1 MTTSPVA
8 TASASTSVGAPD
20 KRTRNYVLGLL
31 TVVYSCNFIDR
42 QLLSILQESVKK
54 EMLLSDSQL
63 GLLSGFAFAMFYVI
77 AGLPIARWADR
88 GNRRN
93 IVAGSLVVWSLMT
106 ALCGMA
112 QNYWQ
117 LLASRIGVGI
127 GEAGGSPPS
136 HSMISDIFPPEQ
148 RATALSFYSVGINI
162 GILFGFL
169 LGGYLNE
176 VFGWRVAF
184 LVVGLPGILL
194 GIVVRYTMAE
204 PIRGLYSVGTYV
216 HKPVPFFEVVSLLLS
231 RKAFR
236 HIAIGSGLAAFV
248 GYAAST
254 WMASFMIR
262 SHGMATGE
270 LGVWLALTIGV
281 GGGIGTFCAG
291 MFADKLAKKD
301 KRWYAWLPACAALAG
316 LPFFIWTMLAANAS
330 TALTVHIGSVLV
342 ANAYLGASIAV
353 MHGMVGAQM
362 RAVSSAIFF
371 LVLNIIGLGLG
382 PWTVGVYSDFLFAEY
397 GKESLRYSLLT
408 VIPIVGV
415 WASAHFFMAAKT
427 LREDLAAAPA

>member
-1 MTTSPVA
+1 MTTTITA
-8 TASASTSVGAPD
+8 TNIGTAKPSTSS
-20 KRTRNYVLGLL
+20 RYYVLGLL
-31 TVVYSCNFIDR
+31 TVVYSFNFIDR

-54 EMLLSDSQL
+54 EMLLSDGQL
-63 GLLSGFAFAMFYVI
+63 GLLTGFAFALFYVM
-77 AGLPIARWADR
+77 AGLPIARYADR

-93 IVAGSLVVWSLMT
+93 VVATSLVVWSVMT

-117 LLASRIGVGI
+117 LLAARIGVGV

-136 HSMISDIFPPEQ
+136 HSMISDTFPPES

-169 LGGYLNE
+169 LGGWLNE
-176 VFGWRVAF
+176 IFGWRVAF
-184 LVVGLPGILL
+184 LVVGLPGVVL
-194 GIVVRYTMAE
+194 GAVVRYTMAE
-204 PIRGLYSVGTYV
+204 PIRGLYSATPYV
-216 HKPVPFFEVVSLLLS
+216 AKPVPFFEVVALLWS
-231 RKAFR
+231 RKSFR

-270 LGVWLALTIGV
+270 LGVWLAATIGV

-291 MFADKLAKKD
+291 MFSDKLAKRD
-301 KRWYAWLPACAALAG
+301 KRWYVWLPAFAGLCG
-316 LPFFIWTMLAANAS
+316 LPFFICAMLAESA
-330 TALTVHIGSVLV
+330 TVALTVNLGSILV
-342 ANAYLGASIAV
+342 ANSYLGASIAV
-353 MHGMVGAQM
+353 MHGLVGAQM
-362 RAVSSAIFF
+362 RAVASAIFF
-371 LVLNIIGLGLG
+371 LILNIIGLGLG
-382 PWTVGVYSDFLFAEY
+382 PFTVGLCSDFLSSEF
-397 GKESLRYSLLT
+397 GKESLRYAMVT
-408 VIPIVGV
+408 IIPVVGV
-415 WASAHFFMAAKT
+415 WSAAHFFLAAKT

>member
-1 MTTSPVA
+1 MSEA
-8 TASASTSVGAPD
+8 TASPRSLDSADKPSTRS
-20 KRTRNYVLGLL
+20 RYYVLGLL
-31 TVVYSCNFIDR
+31 TVVYSFNFIDR

-54 EMLLSDSQL
+54 EMLLSDGQL
-63 GLLSGFAFAMFYVI
+63 GLLTGFAFAMFYVI

-117 LLASRIGVGI
+117 LLAARIGVGI

-136 HSMISDIFPPEQ
+136 HSMISDTFPPEQ

-176 VFGWRVAF
+176 VFGWRIAF

-194 GIVVRYTMAE
+194 GVIVRYTMAE
-204 PIRGLYSVGTYV
+204 PTRGLYSVGTYV

-231 RKAFR
+231 RRAFR

-316 LPFFIWTMLAANAS
+316 LPFFIWTMLAANAYV
-330 TALTVHIGSVLV
+330 ALTVHVGSVLV

-382 PWTVGVYSDFLFAEY
+382 PWTIGVYSDYLLAEF

-408 VIPIVGV
+408 IIPIVGV
-415 WASAHFFMAAKT
+415 WASTHFFLAAKT

>member
-1 MTTSPVA
+1 MPTSP
-8 TASASTSVGAPD
+8 TAIDNAPEPSNQD
-20 KRTRNYVLGLL
+20 QRSRYYLLGLL
-31 TVVYSCNFIDR
+31 TVVYSFNFIDR

-54 EMLLSDSQL
+54 EMLLSDAQL
-63 GLLSGFAFAMFYVI
+63 GLLTGFAFAMFYVL

-117 LLASRIGVGI
+117 LLAARIGVGV

-136 HSMISDIFPPEQ
+136 HSMISDTFPPEQ

-184 LVVGLPGILL
+184 LVVGLPGVLL
-194 GIVVRYTMAE
+194 GVVVRYTIAE
-204 PIRGLYSVGTYV
+204 PVRGRYSLGTYV
-216 HKPVPFFEVVSLLLS
+216 HKPVPFFEVVSLLVS
-231 RKAFR
+231 RRSFR

-301 KRWYAWLPACAALAG
+301 KRWYAWLPACAALGG
-316 LPFFIWTMLAANAS
+316 LPFFAWTMLAAS
-330 TALTVHIGSVLV
+330 STTALTVHVGSVLV

-362 RAVSSAIFF
+362 RAVASAIFF

-382 PWTVGVYSDFLFAEY
+382 PWTIGVYSDYLLAEF

-408 VIPIVGV
+408 IIPIVGV
-415 WASAHFFMAAKT
+415 WASVHFFLAAKT
-427 LREDLAAAPA
+427 LREDLANAPA

>member
-1 MTTSPVA
+1 MSEA
-8 TASASTSVGAPD
+8 TANPRSVDSTNKQGTGS
-20 KRTRNYVLGLL
+20 RYYLLGLL
-31 TVVYSCNFIDR
+31 TVVYSFNFIDR

-54 EMLLSDSQL
+54 EMLLSDGQL
-63 GLLSGFAFAMFYVI
+63 GLLTGFAFAVFYVI

-117 LLASRIGVGI
+117 LLAARIGVGV

-136 HSMISDIFPPEQ
+136 HSMISDTFPPEQ

-176 VFGWRVAF
+176 VFGWRIAF
-184 LVVGLPGILL
+184 LVVGLPGVIL
-194 GIVVRYTMAE
+194 GAIVRYTMAE
-204 PIRGLYSVGTYV
+204 PIRGLYSATPYV
-216 HKPVPFFEVVSLLLS
+216 AKPVPFFEVVSLLWS
-231 RKAFR
+231 RKSFR
-236 HIAIGSGLAAFV
+236 HIAMGSGLAAFT

-254 WMASFMIR
+254 WLASFMIR
-262 SHGMATGE
+262 SHGMGTGE
-270 LGVWLALTIGV
+270 LGVWLALTFGIA
-281 GGGIGTFCAG
+281 GGIGTFCAG
-291 MFADKLAKKD
+291 MFADKLARRD
-301 KRWYAWLPACAALAG
+301 QRWYAWLPALAPIISC
-316 LPFFIWTMLAANAS
+316 PFFIYMMLAESAAV
-330 TALTVHIGSVLV
+330 ALTVNIGSILV

-353 MHGMVGAQM
+353 MHGLVGAQM
-362 RAVSSAIFF
+362 RAVASAIFF
-371 LVLNIIGLGLG
+371 LILNIIGLGLG
-382 PWTVGVYSDFLFAEY
+382 PFTVGVASDFLATEY
-397 GKESLRYSLLT
+397 GKESLRYAMLT
-408 VIPIVGV
+408 IIPIVGV

-427 LREDLAAAPA
+427 LRADLAAAPA